1 MRGALTIGL
10 AAAAAAVAPLPA
22 PPRAAPAQP
31 RAAPAS
37 TPTAAPAP
45 TVAPGPAAVSV
56 KAKSLGSHDS
66 NAPVDVDADR
76 IEVQDRADRAV
87 FSGNVRVRQ
96 ADMTL
101 TAQRLTVSYSKQAAA
116 NGTSSTQI
124 DRMDATG
131 GVTIVNP
138 TERAAGS
145 IAIYDLNTKL
155 VTMLGNVVLTKGG
168 NVVRGGRAV
177 LDLNANRATVDGAAV
192 GGGASAAPGG
202 RVSGR
207 FTAPQKSGGD
217 APATPKP

>member
-1 MRGALTIGL
+1 MKGAFTIGL
-10 AAAAAAVAPLPA
+10 VAAVTAAAPLRAQPA
-22 PPRAAPAQP
+22 PTTPAP
-31 RAAPAS
+31 
-37 TPTAAPAP
+37 TAPAP
-45 TVAPGPAAVSV
+45 ATSTPARA
-56 KAKSLGSHDS
+56 KASSPLGAHDS

-87 FSGNVRVRQ
+87 FSGNVRARQ

-101 TAQRLTVSYSKQAAA
+101 TSQRLTVAYSKQPGA

-138 TERAAGS
+138 TERATGNV
-145 IAIYDLNTKL
+145 AIYDLNTKL
-155 VTMLGNVVLTKGG
+155 VTMLGNVVLTRGG

-177 LDLNANRATVDGAAV
+177 LDLNTNHATVDGANV
-192 GGGASAAPGG
+192 GGGTSAAPGG

-207 FTAPQKSGGD
+207 FTVPQKSG
-217 APATPKP
+217 AAVTTAKPQP